1 MSEDKNNKDNSTSN
15 TPAGCDDAED
25 QFISQETQKDELDFT
40 YAQGMRMVMY
50 QCFWPI
56 LGNLFHPTYMLV
68 NARVLG

>member
-1 MSEDKNNKDNSTSN
+1 MSEDKNSNNPDSN

-25 QFISQETQKDELDFT
+25 KFISQETAKDELDFT
-40 YAQGMRMVMY
+40 YAQGMKMVIY